1 MPRDV
6 ARIVTDREEVA
17 TRIRALLAAW
27 YGPGPEPEPA
37 VAPGPAPEPGSETAA
52 DDGPETAEP
61 GAVPEVLVHGD
72 LMPLFH
78 AYGAEPQL
86 EEAFRRVLRLPSGGS
101 VVIDPT
107 EALVSIDVNSGR
119 STDEKDP
126 DATALQTNLEAVEV
140 IARQLRLRDLG
151 GLVVVDLIDM
161 RERKN
166 GRAVERAFKKAL
178 ARDRARIRLGRIGPF
193 GCITLSRQRIRQALS
208 RVTHEECPECGG
220 TGRRRHPEGLGLRV
234 LREMRAR
241 VARAHGRGGL
251 EARVPKGVHDW
262 IQRHR
267 GRVLRELEKV
277 CSGPVRLTVDDRLA
291 LDGWAMKG
299 LPPAGKARK
308 G

>member
-1 MPRDV
+1 MHD
-6 ARIVTDREEVA
+6 
-17 TRIRALLAAW
+17 
-27 YGPGPEPEPA
+27 
-37 VAPGPAPEPGSETAA
+37 
-52 DDGPETAEP
+52 
-61 GAVPEVLVHGD
+61 D

-78 AYGAEPQL
+78 AHGVEPQL

-107 EALVSIDVNSGR
+107 EALVLDRRELRAFHRGEGPGR
-119 STDEKDP
+119 DRPADEP
-126 DATALQTNLEAVEV
+126 RGR
-140 IARQLRLRDLG
+140 ARWSRASSRLRDLG

-241 VARAHGRGGL
+241 VARARGRGGL
-251 EARVPKGVHDW
+251 EARVPEGGPRLDPAPP
-262 IQRHR
+262 RPR
-267 GRVLRELEKV
+267 PAASSRRR
-277 CSGPVRLTVDDRLA
+277 CSGPVRLAVDDRLA

-299 LPPAGKARK
+299 LPPGGRRPARADRARERGRAEDFLGRPRCRRYSPGLHPILGAPRK
-308 G
+308 DRPCTP